1 MGKTVTPKTS
11 DAELKQILDGM
22 DLTNPAAM
30 REVMKEATPRQA
42 FMVAMP
48 YGLTKQPDIKSSLA
62 GIEGSV
68 LWVIE
73 GPGGGKYAMIF
84 SGGELKVVEGDKPDA
99 TATVTVDMQTWK
111 ELMTGETNPQAAF
124 MAGKVQISGDMSLL
138 MQIQG
143 VMPAM

>member
-1 MGKTVTPKTS
+1 MSKVTAQTS
-11 DAELKQILDGM
+11 DAELKKILDGLNM
-22 DLTNPAAM
+22 DDQSAM
-30 REVMKEATPRQA
+30 RATMKEATPRQA

-48 YGLTKQPDIKSSLA
+48 YGLTKRPDMKSSLA

-73 GPGGGKYAMIF
+73 GSGGGKYCMIF
-84 SGGELKVVEGDKPDA
+84 SGGDLKVQEGDQPDA
-99 TATVTVDMQTWK
+99 TATVTIDMDTWK
-111 ELMTGETNPQAAF
+111 ELMAGETNPQAAF

>member
-1 MGKTVTPKTS
+1 MATVTPKTS
-11 DAELKQILDGM
+11 DAELKKILDGL
-22 DLTNPAAM
+22 DIKDQNAM
-30 REVMKEATPRQA
+30 REVMKQATPRQA

-48 YGLTKQPDIKSSLA
+48 YGLERQPDIKSTLA

-68 LWVIE
+68 LWVVE
-73 GPGGGKYAMIF
+73 GDGGGAYCMRF
-84 SGGELKVVEGDKPDA
+84 SGGNLKVTEGKDDNA
-99 TATVTVDMQTWK
+99 TSTVTIDMATWK
-111 ELMTGETNPQAAF
+111 ELLSGETNPQAAF

>member
-1 MGKTVTPKTS
+1 MAKVVTPETS
-11 DAELKQILDGM
+11 DDEIREILDGL
-22 DLTNPAAM
+22 DLSNPEAM
-30 REVMKEATPRQA
+30 RGAMKEATPRQA

-48 YGLTKQPDIKSSLA
+48 YGLEKQPDIKSSLA

-73 GPGGGKYAMIF
+73 GEGGGKYAMIF
-84 SGGELKVVEGDKPDA
+84 SGGELKVEEGGKPDA

-111 ELMTGETNPQAAF
+111 ELLSGETNPQAAF
-124 MAGKVQISGDMSLL
+124 MGGKVQIEGDLSLL

-143 VMPAM
+143 VLPAM

>member
-1 MGKTVTPKTS
+1 MGKVVTPQSS
-11 DAELKQILDGM
+11 DQEIREILDGL
-22 DLTNPAAM
+22 DLNNPSAM
-30 REVMKEATPRQA
+30 REAMKNATPRQA

-48 YGLTKQPDIKSSLA
+48 YGLKKQPELKASLA

-73 GPGGGKYAMIF
+73 GQGGGKYTMIF
-84 SGGELKVVEGDKPDA
+84 SGGDLKVEEGDKPDA

-111 ELMTGETNPQAAF
+111 ELLAGETNPQAAF

-143 VMPAM
+143 VLPAM

>member
-1 MGKTVTPKTS
+1 MAKVVTPETS
-11 DAELKQILDGM
+11 DDEIRAILDEL
-22 DLTNPAAM
+22 DLTNPDSM
-30 REVMKEATPRQA
+30 RSAMKEATPKQA

-48 YGLTKQPDIKSSLA
+48 YGLEKQPDIKSSLA
-62 GIEGSV
+62 GIDGSV

-73 GPGGGKYAMIF
+73 GEGGGKYAMIF
-84 SGGELKVVEGDKPDA
+84 SGGDMKVEEGDKPDA

-111 ELMTGETNPQAAF
+111 ELLSGETNPQAAF
-124 MAGKVQISGDMSLL
+124 MAGKVQIEGDLSLL